1 MPSDEE
7 LSHLSRAELRELLNR
22 VTGKNLLRD
31 LNADQ
36 DFVNMRN
43 VIEQTAET
51 RESINSIE
59 TEQSTKLTDVQH
71 TISPQITW

>member
-51 RESINSIE
+51 RESINTIE

>member
-36 DFVNMRN
+36 DFVNMRD

>member
-59 TEQSTKLTDVQH
+59 TEQSTTLTDVQH